1 MILYVETNL
10 IIGIA
15 KGQDAEAQ
23 NLLLNPLA
31 STSIVIPSICFL
43 EAQITLM
50 EMEKYNEEFLRA
62 LIKQRSEAKRDTT
75 SANALL
81 LSASLEQSN
90 TDFERRFVDTKQ
102 RFNFAYNYLGSQAE
116 EIPLEF
122 SEIQEGLNKKI
133 LEDKHLIDKII
144 LECIIRH
151 AREHPNITKVFL
163 SANTKEFN
171 KPEVAEVLQD
181 AGIRYFSKTA
191 NFLGWLQ
198 AQNS

>member
-43 EAQITLM
+43 EAQMTLM
-50 EMEKYNEEFLRA
+50 EMEKYNDQFLSA

-81 LSASLEQSN
+81 LSAS
-90 TDFERRFVDTKQ
+90 
-102 RFNFAYNYLGSQAE
+102 
-116 EIPLEF
+116 
-122 SEIQEGLNKKI
+122 
-133 LEDKHLIDKII
+133 
-144 LECIIRH
+144 
-151 AREHPNITKVFL
+151 
-163 SANTKEFN
+163 
-171 KPEVAEVLQD
+171 
-181 AGIRYFSKTA
+181 
-191 NFLGWLQ
+191 
-198 AQNS
+198 